1 MEVVER
7 LAGVEVV
14 VVVVVVVVVSHE
26 TGSWRRPTLEQLPN
40 RLGRQLEQSFPAFT
54 QAHPLHWP
62 VLLQRQHTTI
72 LSRPLSSLPPSNEL
86 IVLPEWQ

>member
-7 LAGVEVV
+7 LAGVE
-14 VVVVVVVVVSHE
+14 VVVVVVVVSHE
-26 TGSWRRPTLEQLPN
+26 TGSWRRPTLEQLPNYN

-72 LSRPLSSLPPSNEL
+72 LSRPQTPFDRDVATCPRTAD
-86 IVLPEWQ
+86 